1 MLVAG
6 FLGALGWQGSLSVI
20 QAKAGNG
27 TERNRVF
34 LTAEDDIPSFLHLHL
49 QQGRLLTSLSH
60 CNCPH
65 YQLPSL

>member
-34 LTAEDDIPSFLHLHL
+34 LTAVAAAEDGTCPLGTHLAAVCL
-49 QQGRLLTSLSH
+49 LSH
-60 CNCPH
+60 VWKVPANK
-65 YQLPSL
+65 PSA